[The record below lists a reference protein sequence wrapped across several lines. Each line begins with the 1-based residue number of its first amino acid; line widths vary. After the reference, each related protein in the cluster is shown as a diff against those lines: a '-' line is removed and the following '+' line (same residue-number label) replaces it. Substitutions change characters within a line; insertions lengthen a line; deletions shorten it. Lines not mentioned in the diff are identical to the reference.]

1 MSETQELNE
10 QLERECYNYPP
21 DLEKMQKLVDMGA
34 DVNAVYDDRSESLL
48 GWIIYNYLSE
58 VTIDG
63 FDQMEDS
70 PCQDI
75 CEVLCQGKTVNGRD
89 GKYFD
94 SIIRFFFKNGYDIG
108 RKYDTG
114 YSEESFAKDLFGYLP
129 YACNGNEIL
138 KTLNY
143 ILSHIQSPD
152 ELIDTR
158 GELFYQE
165 YRIKADEADNY
176 KNYAL
181 CLIKMSDLIEG
192 FVKESGWED
201 AINNRSSEL
210 KRMFDSITRLI
221 IDIGI
226 QLNMEKNDQ
235 ILMMLCLNTPSKI
248 KRFVDWAKERTVG
261 NEIKSDSIKVLR
273 AATRIGRGIEPLD

>member
-129 YACNGNEIL
+129 YACNGNGIL

-152 ELIDTR
+152 TLCVRQRRAVRFVFGDPRTPR
-158 GELFYQE
+158 SHRRQLQSALFRRQASLV
-165 YRIKADEADNY
+165 RPA
-176 KNYAL
+176 
-181 CLIKMSDLIEG
+181 EG
-192 FVKESGWED
+192 FDKLAG
-201 AINNRSSEL
+201 
-210 KRMFDSITRLI
+210 
-221 IDIGI
+221 
-226 QLNMEKNDQ
+226 
-235 ILMMLCLNTPSKI
+235 
-248 KRFVDWAKERTVG
+248 RTAV
-261 NEIKSDSIKVLR
+261 SYRVQPR
-273 AATRIGRGIEPLD
+273 V